1 MIFFACMILLMFVYF
16 LYDIVWND
24 VGCLQLSL
32 TIIVCHQTTVMHA
45 PISKFGGSNHG
56 SPVFIRFRYPMVNS
70 STHSSHSAMCVLVLI
85 EWIEIDGDLVLI
97 DPTKPFLMGKF
108 GQDQREDSK

>member
-32 TIIVCHQTTVMHA
+32 TIIVCAIKQQLCMHPSQNLVVVTMDHQ
-45 PISKFGGSNHG
+45 
-56 SPVFIRFRYPMVNS
+56 S
-70 STHSSHSAMCVLVLI
+70 SL
-85 EWIEIDGDLVLI
+85 
-97 DPTKPFLMGKF
+97 
-108 GQDQREDSK
+108 DSGTQW

>member
-1 MIFFACMILLMFVYF
+1 
-16 LYDIVWND
+16 
-24 VGCLQLSL
+24 
-32 TIIVCHQTTVMHA
+32 
-45 PISKFGGSNHG
+45 
-56 SPVFIRFRYPMVNS
+56 MVNS

-108 GQDQREDSK
+108 GQDQKEDSK